1 MVCIYPSLEINVAS
15 SFDEILRRRLEDIQD
30 QGVSQTIF
38 IKDRLAQQEAERQGL
53 ADINNQKLAAL
64 TQIRSANRANQLLA
78 ENAPQFIQT
87 GGNSVGGSGNNGGS
101 SGGGPKGSFG
111 NFLQAIQAKESGG
124 RYSARNPSS
133 GAMGKY
139 QIMPGNIQGSGGWD
153 KEALGRNVSV
163 GQFMNSPEIQDAIAR
178 YKLQQYYNK
187 YGAAG
192 AAVAWYAG
200 PGNAK
205 KYVASGGKGFNRKQ
219 GKYPSV
225 SSYARDILRRM
236 GYS

>member
-1 MVCIYPSLEINVAS
+1 MPS
-15 SFDEILRRRLEDIQD
+15 SFDEMLRRRLEEIQD
-30 QGVSQTIF
+30 QGVGQTIYV
-38 IKDRLAQQEAERQGL
+38 KDRLAQQQAERQGM
-53 ADINNQKLAAL
+53 ADIARQRNDALLGIRAAARNQ
-64 TQIRSANRANQLLA
+64 QLLT
-78 ENAPQFIQT
+78 ENAPKFIQT
-87 GGNSVGGSGNNGGS
+87 GGNNVGGNNGPVIYQDS
-101 SGGGPKGSFG
+101 KSEFG
-111 NFLQAIQAKESGG
+111 RFLNAIQSKESGG
-124 RYSARNPSS
+124 SYSARNRST

-153 KEALGRNVSV
+153 KEALGHNVSV
-163 GQFMNSPEIQDAIAR
+163 SQFMNSPEIQDAIAR
-178 YKLQQYYNK
+178 YKLKNYFNQ

-205 KYVASGGKGFNRKQ
+205 KYVASGGRGFNRKQ
-219 GKYPSV
+219 GAYPSV

>member
-1 MVCIYPSLEINVAS
+1 MPSN
-15 SFDEILRRRLEDIQD
+15 FDELLRRRLGDIQE
-30 QGVSQTIF
+30 QGVNSTVF
-38 IKDRLAQQEAERQGL
+38 IKDRLAQQQAEQQGM
-53 ADINNQKLAAL
+53 ADIARQRTAAL
-64 TQIRSANRANQLLA
+64 NEINATARRNQLLT

-87 GGNSVGGSGNNGGS
+87 GGNTVGGTGGSGGS
-101 SGGGPKGSFG
+101 EFERFMS
-111 NFLQAIQAKESGG
+111 AIQSKESGG
-124 RYSARNPSS
+124 SYSARNRSS

-163 GQFMNSPEIQDAIAR
+163 SQFMNSPEIQDAIAR
-178 YKLQQYYNK
+178 YKLKGYFNQ

-200 PGNAK
+200 PGNAR
-205 KYVASGGKGFNRKQ
+205 KYVASGGRGYNRKQ
-219 GKYPSV
+219 GAYPSV
-225 SSYARDILRRM
+225 SSYAQDILKRM

>member
-1 MVCIYPSLEINVAS
+1 MPS
-15 SFDEILRRRLEDIQD
+15 SFDELLRRRLGDIQE
-30 QGVSQTIF
+30 QGVNNTVF
-38 IKDRLAQQEAERQGL
+38 VKDRLAQQQEEQQGMAEIARQRT
-53 ADINNQKLAAL
+53 AAL
-64 TQIRSANRANQLLA
+64 NDIKATARRNQLLT

-87 GGNSVGGSGNNGGS
+87 GGNTVGGSQAGG
-101 SGGGPKGSFG
+101 SGGGGGSDFEK
-111 NFLQAIQAKESGG
+111 FMSAIQAKESGG
-124 RYSARNPSS
+124 SYSARNRSS

-153 KEALGRNVSV
+153 VEALGRNVSV
-163 GQFMNSPEIQDAIAR
+163 NQFMNSPEIQDAIAR
-178 YKLQQYYNK
+178 YKLKGYFDK

-205 KYVASGGKGFNRKQ
+205 KYVASGGRGYNRKQ
-219 GKYPSV
+219 GAYPSV
-225 SSYARDILRRM
+225 NSYAQDILRRM